1 MGCQQIAAF
10 GGLDLM
16 ASVII
21 KHFPMFDNSNSNGQT
36 KDNKHLKD
44 HELDLLVAILGLL
57 VNLVEKNSR
66 NRCLIFFNFELGLLG
81 FSNKFGCF

>member
-1 MGCQQIAAF
+1 MGCQQIAAC

-44 HELDLLVAILGLL
+44 YELDLLVAILGLL
-57 VNLVEKNSR
+57 VNLVEKNSG
-66 NRCLIFFNFELGLLG
+66 NRWFIFL
-81 FSNKFGCF
+81 KFQFDYSTG